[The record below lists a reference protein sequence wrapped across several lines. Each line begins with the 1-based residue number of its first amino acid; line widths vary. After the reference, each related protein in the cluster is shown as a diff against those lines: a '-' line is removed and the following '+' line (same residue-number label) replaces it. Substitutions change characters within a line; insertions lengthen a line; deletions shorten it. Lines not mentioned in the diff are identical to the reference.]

1 MYWLARPSTIKPL
14 HHPPKL
20 LTSPTVLVLPPRLR
34 PPSPALHRV
43 VLPEE
48 GGGRLKGIPRPRR
61 CRGWLSPSKP
71 PPAEFSSKPHPH
83 GGAGVLRSQRPLPPS
98 GPAVGSQ
105 IRRNSLTSGPCRA
118 PGRAPPPIAAAAGP
132 AHESECESWA
142 MRSAPGGLGAW
153 RVSVARPVC
162 LRAAAG
168 CAQTPPPASRLC
180 PAGARAREGVGA
192 QRASGAAAA
201 GCPPPS
207 PPAPAP
213 SAGLAAARPLP
224 PPLQARCRRGH
235 THAHRHTPAGP
246 GPRRAP
252 PLPAEAPQ
260 TTKSRSRPGPQPR

>member
-1 MYWLARPSTIKPL
+1 M
-14 HHPPKL
+14 
-20 LTSPTVLVLPPRLR
+20 
-34 PPSPALHRV
+34 
-43 VLPEE
+43 
-48 GGGRLKGIPRPRR
+48 GGRLTGIPRPRR
-61 CRGWLSPSKP
+61 RRGWLSPSQP

-98 GPAVGSQ
+98 GPAAGSQ

-132 AHESECESWA
+132 AHECECECECGRGA

-180 PAGARAREGVGA
+180 PAGARAREGAGA

-207 PPAPAP
+207 PPAPAPAP

-260 TTKSRSRPGPQPR
+260 TTKSRARPGPRPPDPAGTRSHRRPGRIQQLEANLRRGEPP